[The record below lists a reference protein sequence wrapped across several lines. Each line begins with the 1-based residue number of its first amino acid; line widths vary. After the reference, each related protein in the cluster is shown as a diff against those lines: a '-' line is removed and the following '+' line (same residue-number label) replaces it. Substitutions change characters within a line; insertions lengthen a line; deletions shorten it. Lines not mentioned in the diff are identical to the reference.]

1 MRRKLFV
8 LAVLGLALSA
18 QVPANDRLI
27 NVEGP
32 GVAPSGSWRLG
43 LGATL
48 HRSHEDRTYVSFD
61 GRFGLESGWEMGL
74 RGTVAR
80 VGRANT
86 FASLRSGGTDLEL
99 FFRHA
104 LQQFDGLTV
113 QGGVAFPNTPA
124 QDSPFITAGVAY
136 RLPMPE
142 SQFKVIVGTRGI
154 MKSGSTAVGI
164 SGGVVAP
171 IGQGLEFM
179 GDVTAIVRGVNTR
192 DSRTGNTLRRMVYG
206 VGLRYS
212 PTLPTD
218 GQLDW
223 SVYIGLSNA
232 LGFTTATS
240 LSSALGNQPALT
252 LGVVL
257 RGKS

>member
-1 MRRKLFV
+1 M
-8 LAVLGLALSA
+8 
-18 QVPANDRLI
+18 
-27 NVEGP
+27 
-32 GVAPSGSWRLG
+32 
-43 LGATL
+43 
-48 HRSHEDRTYVSFD
+48 
-61 GRFGLESGWEMGL
+61 
-74 RGTVAR
+74 RGTVAP

-86 FASLRSGGTDLEL
+86 FANLRSGGTDMEL

-124 QDSPFITAGVAY
+124 QDTPFITAGVAY

-142 SQFKVIVGTRGI
+142 SQFKVIVGARGI
-154 MKSGSTAVGI
+154 MKSGSTAAGI
-164 SGGVVAP
+164 SGGVIAP

-206 VGLRYS
+206 FGLRYS

-218 GQLDW
+218 GQFDW